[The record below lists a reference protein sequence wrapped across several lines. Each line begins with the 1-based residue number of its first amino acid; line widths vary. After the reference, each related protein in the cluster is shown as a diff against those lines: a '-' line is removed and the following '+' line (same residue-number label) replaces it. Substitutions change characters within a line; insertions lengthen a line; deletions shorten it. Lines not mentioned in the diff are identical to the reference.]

1 MGSFFKTKD
10 TILSCEVPFEKNIVE
25 DKKNIDKIIDKVKNN
40 SSN

>member
-1 MGSFFKTKD
+1 LNPR
-10 TILSCEVPFEKNIVE
+10 ILYYLVKYLFEKNIVE